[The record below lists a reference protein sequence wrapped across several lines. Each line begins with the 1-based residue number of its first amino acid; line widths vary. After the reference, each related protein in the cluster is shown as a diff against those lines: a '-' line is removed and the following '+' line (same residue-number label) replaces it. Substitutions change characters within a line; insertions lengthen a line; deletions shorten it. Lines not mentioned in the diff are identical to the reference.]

1 MNYFDEQYLQR
12 ILREIK
18 NDGLGQS
25 KRILDSLSRIQFE
38 SKGKLLEMID
48 EYVESYSTV
57 TVLGCWFMPIIGL
70 CIITKG

>member
-1 MNYFDEQYLQR
+1 MINFDEQYLQR

-48 EYVESYSTV
+48 E
-57 TVLGCWFMPIIGL
+57 
-70 CIITKG
+70 